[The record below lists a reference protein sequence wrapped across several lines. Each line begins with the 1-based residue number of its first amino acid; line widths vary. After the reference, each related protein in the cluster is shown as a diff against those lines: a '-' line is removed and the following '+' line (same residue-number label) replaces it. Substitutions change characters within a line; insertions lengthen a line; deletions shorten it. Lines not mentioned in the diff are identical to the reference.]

1 MHGAPGLR
9 GWKEKKQTQIPYGD
23 DKPRLLRG

>member
-1 MHGAPGLR
+1 MGHPAFG
-9 GWKEKKQTQIPYGD
+9 GWKEKKQTQIPCGD